1 MSKYSKVVLNELE
14 WFLELLCPK
23 VKLLKINVGE
33 KKTNMQLGEE
43 EGQVKI
49 GANSPNY
56 EI

>member
-1 MSKYSKVVLNELE
+1 VLNELE